1 MRVGW
6 RSATTTSGE
15 QSVMTHLAPLKQQWF
30 AGSLDT
36 LQLVIDMH
44 TGSLIQVV
52 TKKSAGYEANS
63 YCLHNNFIIAPF
75 SDL

>member
-1 MRVGW
+1 
-6 RSATTTSGE
+6 
-15 QSVMTHLAPLKQQWF
+15 MTHLAPLKQQWF

-52 TKKSAGYEANS
+52 MTKTLAQ
-63 YCLHNNFIIAPF
+63 LF
-75 SDL
+75 L